1 MAKINHVATGA
12 WRGMIS
18 DLAQNAIDK
27 AASIGRELEARLNR
41 IENDRTRTQ
50 LEKLPM
56 RKAAAEKAKAALES
70 EMALA
75 YRFGVERAEEAT
87 KARQRDLTPSETNLS
102 AMTLAQTLLSN
113 KSPAEIKKLAMIDPR
128 FAQAAN
134 YYPPEAFG
142 LKREEHAEMMNKAW
156 ERHYPEKAQIEQAA
170 IDELKALDTLS
181 RNVGGFCDI
190 EIAQCEQGLQSAG
203 RVED

>member
-12 WRGMIS
+12 WRGLIS
-18 DLAQNAIDK
+18 DFAQNAIDK
-27 AASIGRELEARLNR
+27 AASIGRELEQRLDR
-41 IENDRTRTQ
+41 IDRDRTRNQ

-87 KARQRDLTPSETNLS
+87 KARQRDLMPSETNLS
-102 AMTLAQTLLSN
+102 AMTLAQTLLS
-113 KSPAEIKKLAMIDPR
+113 KSPGEIRKLAMIDPR

-156 ERHYPEKAQIEQAA
+156 EQHFPEKAQIEQAA
-170 IDELKALDTLS
+170 IDELKALDTLT
-181 RNVGGFCDI
+181 RNVGGYCDI

>member
-12 WRGMIS
+12 WRGLIS
-18 DLAQNAIDK
+18 DLAQKAIDD
-27 AASIGRELEARLNR
+27 AAAIGRELEQRLAR
-41 IENDRTRTQ
+41 IERDRTRTQ

-56 RKAAAEKAKAALES
+56 RQKAAQDAKQRLDRT
-70 EMALA
+70 MALA

-102 AMTLAQTLLSN
+102 AMTLAQTLLS

-142 LKREEHAEMMNKAW
+142 LKRDEHSEIMTKAW
-156 ERHYPEKAQIEQAA
+156 EQHYPEKAQIEQAA
-170 IDELKALDTLS
+170 IDELKALDTLT
-181 RNVGGFCDI
+181 RNVGGYCDI

>member
-12 WRGMIS
+12 WRGQIS
-18 DLAQNAIDK
+18 DLAQKAIDD
-27 AASIGRELEARLNR
+27 AAALGRELEARLNR
-41 IENDRTRTQ
+41 IENDRTRNP

-56 RKAAAEKAKAALES
+56 RQKAAQDAKQHLERT
-70 EMALA
+70 MALA
-75 YRFGVERAEEAT
+75 YRFGVERAEEAQ
-87 KARQRDLTPSETNLS
+87 KARARDLVPTSDNLS
-102 AMTLAQTLLSN
+102 AMTLAAHLMN
-113 KSPAEIKKLAMIDPR
+113 KSPAEIKKLVQVDPR
-128 FAQAAN
+128 FALAAN

-170 IDELKALDTLS
+170 IDELKALDTLT
-181 RNVGGFCDI
+181 RNVGGYCDI

-203 RVED
+203 RVEE

>member
-12 WRGMIS
+12 WRGLIS
-18 DLAQNAIDK
+18 DIAQSSIDH
-27 AASIGRELEARLNR
+27 AATIGRDLESRLER
-41 IENDRTRTQ
+41 IERDRTRTQ

-75 YRFGVERAEEAT
+75 YRFGVERAEEAQ
-87 KARQRDLTPSETNLS
+87 KARARDLVPTSDNLS
-102 AMTLAQTLLSN
+102 AMTLAAHLMN
-113 KSPAEIKKLAMIDPR
+113 KSPAEIKKLVQVDPR

-156 ERHYPEKAQIEQAA
+156 EQHFPEKAQIEQAA
-170 IDELKALDTLS
+170 IDELKALDTLT

-190 EIAQCEQGLQSAG
+190 EIAQCAQGMESAG

>member
-1 MAKINHVATGA
+1 MAKIQHIATGA
-12 WRGMIS
+12 WRGQIS
-18 DLAQNAIDK
+18 DLAQKAIDD
-27 AASIGRELEARLNR
+27 AAALGRELEARLIR
-41 IENDRTRTQ
+41 IENDRTRNP

-56 RKAAAEKAKAALES
+56 RQKAAQDAKQRLDRT
-70 EMALA
+70 MALA
-75 YRFGVERAEEAT
+75 YRFGVERAEEAQ
-87 KARQRDLTPSETNLS
+87 KARQRDLVPTSDNLS
-102 AMTLAQTLLSN
+102 AMTLAAHLMNQ
-113 KSPAEIKKLAMIDPR
+113 SPAEIKKMVQVDPR

-170 IDELKALDTLS
+170 IDELKALDTLT
-181 RNVGGFCDI
+181 RNVGGYCDI

>member
-12 WRGMIS
+12 WRGLIS
-18 DLAQNAIDK
+18 DLAQSSIDH
-27 AASIGRELEARLNR
+27 AATIGRDLESRLER
-41 IENDRTRTQ
+41 IERDRTRTQ

-56 RKAAAEKAKAALES
+56 RKKAAEQAKAALES

-87 KARQRDLTPSETNLS
+87 KARQRDLMPSETNLS
-102 AMTLAQTLLSN
+102 AMTLAQTLLS

-156 ERHYPEKAQIEQAA
+156 EQHFPEKAQIEQAA
-170 IDELKALDTLS
+170 IDELKALDTLT
-181 RNVGGFCDI
+181 RNVGGYCDI

>member
-12 WRGMIS
+12 WRGLIS

-27 AASIGRELEARLNR
+27 AASIGRELEQRLDR
-41 IENDRTRTQ
+41 IDRDRTRNQ

-87 KARQRDLTPSETNLS
+87 KARQRDLMPSETNLS
-102 AMTLAQTLLSN
+102 AMTLAQTLLS
-113 KSPAEIKKLAMIDPR
+113 KSPAEIKKLAMIDQR

-156 ERHYPEKAQIEQAA
+156 EQHFPEKAQIEQAA
-170 IDELKALDTLS
+170 IDELKALDTLT

>member
-1 MAKINHVATGA
+1 MAKINIPATGA
-12 WRGMIS
+12 WRGLIS
-18 DLAQNAIDK
+18 DLAQKAIDD
-27 AASIGRELEARLNR
+27 AAAIGRELEQRLDR
-41 IENDRTRTQ
+41 IERDRTRTQ

-56 RKAAAEKAKAALES
+56 RKKAVQEAQAKLAKSME
-70 EMALA
+70 LA
-75 YRFGVERAEEAT
+75 YRFGVERAEEAE
-87 KARQRDLTPSETNLS
+87 KARARDLVPTSDNLS
-102 AMTLAQTLLSN
+102 AMTLAAHLMN

-170 IDELKALDTLS
+170 IDELKALDTLT
-181 RNVGGFCDI
+181 RNVGGYCDI

>member
-1 MAKINHVATGA
+1 MAKINIPATGA
-12 WRGMIS
+12 WRGLIS
-18 DLAQNAIDK
+18 DFAQKAIDD
-27 AASIGRELEARLNR
+27 AAAIGRELESRLER
-41 IENDRTRTQ
+41 IERDRTRNP

-56 RKAAAEKAKAALES
+56 RQKAAQDAKQHLDRT
-70 EMALA
+70 MALA

-87 KARQRDLTPSETNLS
+87 KARQRDLMPSETNLS
-102 AMTLAQTLLSN
+102 AMTLAQTLLS

-156 ERHYPEKAQIEQAA
+156 EQHYPEKAQIEQAA
-170 IDELKALDTLS
+170 IDELKALDTLT
-181 RNVGGFCDI
+181 RTVGDFCKM
-190 EIAQCEQGLQSAG
+190 EIDQCAQGMASAG
-203 RVED
+203 RVGD

>member
-1 MAKINHVATGA
+1 MAKINIPATGA
-12 WRGMIS
+12 WRGLIS

-27 AASIGRELEARLNR
+27 AASIGRELEQRLDR
-41 IENDRTRTQ
+41 IDRDRTRTQ

-156 ERHYPEKAQIEQAA
+156 EQHYPEKAQIEQAA

>member
-12 WRGMIS
+12 WRGLIS
-18 DLAQNAIDK
+18 DLAQKAIDD
-27 AASIGRELEARLNR
+27 AAAIGRELEARLNR
-41 IENDRTRTQ
+41 IENDRTRNP

-56 RKAAAEKAKAALES
+56 RQKAAQDAKQRLDRT
-70 EMALA
+70 MALA
-75 YRFGVERAEEAT
+75 YRFGVERAEEAQ
-87 KARQRDLTPSETNLS
+87 KARQRDLMPSETNLS
-102 AMTLAQTLLSN
+102 AMTLAQTLLS

-156 ERHYPEKAQIEQAA
+156 EQHYPEKAQIEQAA
-170 IDELKALDTLS
+170 IDELKALDTLT
-181 RNVGGFCDI
+181 RYVGGYCDI

>member
-1 MAKINHVATGA
+1 MAKINIPATGA
-12 WRGMIS
+12 WRGLIS
-18 DLAQNAIDK
+18 DFAQNAIDK
-27 AASIGRELEARLNR
+27 AASIGRELEQRLDR
-41 IENDRTRTQ
+41 IDRDRTRNQ

-75 YRFGVERAEEAT
+75 YRFGVERAEEAQ
-87 KARQRDLTPSETNLS
+87 KARQRDLMPTNDNLS
-102 AMTLAQTLLSN
+102 AMTLAAQLLN
-113 KSPAEIKKLAMIDPR
+113 KSPAEIKKLVQVDPR

-170 IDELKALDTLS
+170 IDELKALDTLT
-181 RNVGGFCDI
+181 RNVGGYCGI
-190 EIAQCEQGLQSAG
+190 EIEQCAQGMASAG